1 MSYEFGEL
9 QDGTILHSRFIGEI
23 NDNLLLNYANALQEN
38 KYLEGFGLELVDGRE
53 VTAHSTTR
61 QGMEAFTEAVRQV
74 EDQIR
79 GRRVA
84 MVASNDVTF
93 GMFRMWELRRE
104 DLDYIVMVFRDY
116 DEALAW
122 LETSRP
128 K

>member
-1 MSYEFGEL
+1 MPYKFDKL
-9 QDGTILHSRFIGEI
+9 QDGAILHSRFIGEI
-23 NDNLLLNYANALQEN
+23 NDNLLLSYAHALQEN
-38 KYLEGFGLELVDGRE
+38 NYLGGFGLELVDGRE
-53 VTAHSTTR
+53 VNAHATTR
-61 QGMEAFTEAVRQV
+61 QGMEAFAEAARQV

-84 MVASNDVTF
+84 MVAGSDVTY

-104 DLDYIVMVFRDY
+104 DLDYTVRVFRDY

-122 LETSRP
+122 LIASRP